1 MTWDGI
7 PEHRNLPG
15 DGDEPKSPADYLRN
29 LFGGP
34 PRSPRSLPMPDDPF
48 SGISAGAT
56 ATHEM
61 FRAHVEAGFTEQQAL
76 FYLGCLMQV
85 GLAIQQGGL
94 LPPPQEPGQI

>member
-7 PEHRNLPG
+7 PEHRNLGG
-15 DGDEPKSPADYLRN
+15 DGEEPKKPADFLRG

-34 PRSPRSLPMPDDPF
+34 PRVPGPPMPADPF
-48 SGISAGAT
+48 DSMTAGAT
-56 ATHEM
+56 AAHEM

-94 LPPPQEPGQI
+94 VPPPEPVEM

>member
-1 MTWDGI
+1 MTWDGQ
-7 PEHRNLPG
+7 PLNRNLG
-15 DGDEPKSPADYLRN
+15 DGDGEPKSPADYLRN

-34 PRSPRSLPMPDDPF
+34 PRLPVPSMPADPF
-48 SGISAGAT
+48 NGISAGAT

-94 LPPPQEPGQI
+94 LPPPQEPGET